1 MQSKHHGETLS
12 KVFTYLLMLLLTLS
26 GSALGGI
33 TENDRSSLAP
43 RGTQTFRHY
52 GYAED
57 AAKFEGGLRPGGF
70 ATHNRGRP
78 MHGQTAQDRLA
89 LPHEAPP
96 NAYYKVRVG
105 PETPVTGPGPVSST
119 TVPPRGG
126 GGIEYTF
133 PRGTPPGSVEGPF
146 PIP

>member
-1 MQSKHHGETLS
+1 MK
-12 KVFTYLLMLLLTLS
+12 LLLLLLTLLFSLS
-26 GSALGGI
+26 GPAMGKYS
-33 TENDRSSLAP
+33 DFWQSSNAA

-57 AAKFEGGLRPGGF
+57 AAKFEGGLRPGGY

-96 NAYYKVRVG
+96 NAYYKIRVG
-105 PETPVTGPGPVSST
+105 PETPVTGPGPVAPT

-146 PIP
+146 LIP